1 MLQIKDHPLYGKH
14 DIDSAMNSFW
24 GFYKS
29 RFITLFLTSFVMAI
43 VVQYCSSHYLNL
55 TELQSV
61 ADPSLLIEK
70 IREYIIPII
79 VISLI
84 GLVFNNILH
93 YYILFNPLDGSKN
106 ILISS
111 VYSLIYFIP
120 YLLILVI
127 LAFFGSIAIAL
138 GLMVLIVGVIF
149 SFIYLMMLS
158 MFIMPVM
165 MTEGINIG
173 NTIARTIK
181 LSHKNFWNNMGWTS
195 VFLIMILI
203 FSAILSGLVML
214 PFTGSFFKS
223 FSSPEAASKIME
235 ITKSP
240 LYIVL
245 VSLIN
250 ALTMPA
256 IPIFAFLLYFNGR
269 AREVVVQSP
278 VYGDQDYKVKVEDLY
293 AKPLPWNDDEG
304 RKDEEAGK

>member
-14 DIDSAMNSFW
+14 DIDSAMSSFW

-29 RFITLFLTSFVMAI
+29 KFTTLFLTSFVMAV
-43 VVQYCSSHYLNL
+43 VVQYGSSHYLNL

-106 ILISS
+106 ILVSAMN
-111 VYSLIYFIP
+111 SLMYFIP
-120 YLLILVI
+120 YIILLII
-127 LAFFGSIAIAL
+127 LAFFGSVAIAL
-138 GLMVLIVGVIF
+138 GLLLLVVGVIF
-149 SFIYLMMLS
+149 SFIYLMMIS

-173 NTIARTIK
+173 NTIVRTIK
-181 LSHKNFWNNMGWTS
+181 LSHKNFWNNLGWTS
-195 VFLIMILI
+195 IFLIMILI
-203 FSAILSGLVML
+203 FPAVLSGLVML

-223 FSSPEAASKIME
+223 FSNPEAASKIME

-240 LYIVL
+240 LYIVM

-269 AREVVVQSP
+269 AREVVAQSP
-278 VYGDQDYKVKVEDLY
+278 VYGDQEYKVKVEDLY
-293 AKPLPWNDDEG
+293 AKPIPEN
-304 RKDEEAGK
+304 EEDVKG